1 MVYISVRFGDSQQE
15 IFNPNCKT
23 YLLLKNIKHK
33 CKCDREADI
42 ELSDESGN
50 IKNLRDPGFQQR
62 YATDFL
68 DERERLV
75 LLKVTRSNHDG
86 GQVIYTPL
94 LKAGDAIL
102 SDDFL
107 ARLAIKGSEHSHEAK
122 RIRSSTRRRKE
133 AAAANENPKD
143 HSRQN
148 SRERTN
154 DKLKPGSKT
163 DKRLSARSKR

>member
-1 MVYISVRFGDSQQE
+1 MVYISVRYGESQQE

-23 YLLLKNIKHK
+23 YLLLKTIKHK

-62 YATDFL
+62 YATEFL
-68 DERERLV
+68 DEREKLV
-75 LLKVTRSNHDG
+75 LLKVTRSDIESN
-86 GQVIYTPL
+86 QLTYTPL
-94 LKAGDAIL
+94 LQAGDAVL

-107 ARLAIKGSEHSHEAK
+107 ARLAIKGSEHSETK
-122 RIRSSTRRRKE
+122 RARSSTRRRKE
-133 AAAANENPKD
+133 AAAASDNPKE
-143 HSRQN
+143 HARQN
-148 SRERTN
+148 SRERAN
-154 DKLKPGSKT
+154 DKLKPNSKS